1 MLFINAVIHTMA
13 GSVIENGFIE
23 TEGSAIKRVGSVSE
37 LSESEKSDA
46 IDLRG
51 DSVYPGFIDTHT
63 HLGLVGDALGFE
75 SDDINEMTNPLTPH
89 LRAIDAINPL
99 DLSFKEAAQAGVTAV
114 VACPGSSNPIGGQT
128 AAIKT
133 HGVCVDDM
141 IIKAPL
147 SIKMALGENPK
158 TVYHERK
165 ESPSSRMATAAAIRG
180 ILNEAKEYFA
190 KKEKDEDQDY
200 NQALE
205 ALIPLLKG
213 EIPAYIHAHRE
224 DDILTAA
231 RIAREF
237 GFDYIIVHGTR
248 GHLVAERLIKENIK
262 IMSGPLLCD
271 RSKPELKDLTP
282 AAPAI
287 LKKAGIEISIVTDH
301 PVIPIQYLPLCA
313 GLAARE
319 GLAHE
324 DALRAITIDAAKMAG
339 IENRVGSIEVGK
351 DADFSVFSEDPL
363 TISAKPKMVVING
376 EIVHKA

>member
-1 MLFINAVIHTMA
+1 MLIINAVIHTMA
-13 GSVIENGFIE
+13 GTTLEHGFIE
-23 TEGSAIKRVGSVSE
+23 TEGRKIKRVGTMSE
-37 LSESEKSDA
+37 LTEKEKADA
-46 IDLRG
+46 LDLNG
-51 DSVYPGFIDTHT
+51 GSVYPGFIDTHT
-63 HLGLVGDALGFE
+63 HLGLIGDALGFE
-75 SDDINEMTNPLTPH
+75 SDDLNEMTNPVTPQ

-99 DLSFKEAAQAGVTAV
+99 DYSLTEAVRAGVTTV
-114 VACPGSSNPIGGQT
+114 VTGPGSANPIAGQM

-147 SIKMALGENPK
+147 AIKMALGENPK
-158 TVYHERK
+158 SVYHSRK
-165 ESPSSRMATAAAIRG
+165 ESPSSRMATAAVIRDA
-180 ILNEAKEYFA
+180 LAKAKEYLR
-190 KKEKDEDQDY
+190 KKQVGEEQDFDFSC
-200 NQALE
+200 E

-213 EIPAYIHAHRE
+213 EIPAHIHAHRE

-231 RIAREF
+231 RLSKEF

-248 GHLVAERLIKENIK
+248 GHLIANRLKQENIR

-287 LKKAGIEISIVTDH
+287 LKAEDIEVSIVTDH

-319 GLAHE
+319 GLSKE
-324 DALRAITIDAAKMAG
+324 DALRAITIDAARIAN
-339 IENRVGSIEVGK
+339 IADYVGSIEVGK
-351 DADFSVFSEDPL
+351 DADFSVFDSDPL
-363 TISAKPKMVVING
+363 TISAKPRMVFING
-376 EIVHKA
+376 ERVF